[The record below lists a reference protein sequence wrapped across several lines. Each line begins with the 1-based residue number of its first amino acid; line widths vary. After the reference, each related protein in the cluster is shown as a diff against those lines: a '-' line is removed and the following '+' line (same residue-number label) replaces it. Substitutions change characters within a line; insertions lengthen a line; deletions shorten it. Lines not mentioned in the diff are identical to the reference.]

1 MNEKRLEEIQKKR
14 EKKMIEVK
22 ARDTTQLQLVVIV
35 AIKEF
40 LQDLSTLKEEKDNV
54 VEIKINKHSN
64 IVNINCSLCKHA
76 TFWNETV
83 LKSYK
88 YCPWCWAKIK
98 RVD

>member
-1 MNEKRLEEIQKKR
+1 MPTKIEQLIEKRQIRNKNPYEETNIPEFINDLQSLQPTEDR
-14 EKKMIEVK
+14 E
-22 ARDTTQLQLVVIV
+22 
-35 AIKEF
+35 
-40 LQDLSTLKEEKDNV
+40 

-64 IVNINCSLCKHA
+64 IVNINCSLCKHS

>member
-1 MNEKRLEEIQKKR
+1 MKNKIEAIIEWLNMDWLLPANKKDQQLARQILE
-14 EKKMIEVK
+14 
-22 ARDTTQLQLVVIV
+22 
-35 AIKEF
+35 
-40 LQDLSTLKEEKDNV
+40 DLLPEEKE